1 MNTKDEDICIKAV
14 RDGLKEG
21 FTHLTPEMEKLFRL
35 VYRLGYKQSTI
46 DRMEKELKPDLG
58 YSRVGLGNV

>member
-1 MNTKDEDICIKAV
+1 MNEIEENKCIKAV

-21 FTHLTPEMEKLFRL
+21 FTHLTPEMENLCRL

-58 YSRVGLGNV
+58 YSRVGLENT